1 MTQNEALTIMMQGEN
16 VFLTG
21 AAGSGKT
28 YVLNQF
34 IKWAKGEDKEVAVTA
49 STGIAATH
57 MSGMT
62 VHSWSGIGI
71 KNHLSKTDLEKM
83 QKNTQLRLRY
93 LRTDVLIID
102 EVSMISAEIL
112 DLLDQAARYIRKSDW
127 SFGGMQVIL
136 CGDFFQLPP
145 ISRDKEVRFA
155 FESQAWQSAEPR
167 VCYLEEQHRQEDNTL
182 LNLLTAMRGNQVGSG
197 YVDLLK
203 ARTDVVLDDL
213 YRPTELFTHN
223 VDVDALNQK
232 RLDQMDGKSKS
243 FHMEATGKKKFIT
256 AIKKGCL
263 APEEFQM
270 KVGAVVMFVK
280 NNFAQ
285 KYVNGTI
292 GEIVEITK
300 EGYPIVQTRDGREI
314 VVRPESWSI
323 KDGDD
328 VLAEVMQLPLRLAW
342 GITIHKSQ
350 GMSLDS
356 AIIDLRKCFLP
367 GMGYV
372 ALSRVKTLE
381 GLSLKGFNQMSLQVD
396 PKILAFD
403 QKIREC

>member
-1 MTQNEALTIMMQGEN
+1 MTQNEALTIMMKGEN
-16 VFLTG
+16 IFLTG

-34 IKWAKGEDKEVAVTA
+34 IKWAKGEEKEVAVTA

-62 VHSWSGIGI
+62 IHSWSGIGI
-71 KNHLSKTDLEKM
+71 KDTLHQSDLEKM

-93 LRTDVLIID
+93 LRTNVLIID
-102 EVSMISAEIL
+102 EVSMISAELL
-112 DLLDQAARYIRKSDW
+112 DLIDQAARFIRKSEW

-155 FESQAWQSAEPR
+155 FESKSWQAAEPY
-167 VCYLEEQHRQEDNTL
+167 VCYLEENHRQSDNAL
-182 LNLLTAMRGNQVGSG
+182 LNLLTAMRENRVTSDQREMLRERS
-197 YVDLLK
+197 DIL
-203 ARTDVVLDDL
+203 LDDT
-213 YRPTELFTHN
+213 YRPTKLFTHN
-223 VDVDALNQK
+223 ADVDYMNQK
-232 RLDQMDGKSKS
+232 HLDEMDGKPSS
-243 FHMEATGKKKFIT
+243 FHMETTGKKKFIE
-256 AIKKGCL
+256 AIKRGCL
-263 APEEFQM
+263 APEELQM

-292 GEIVEITK
+292 GEIVDITK
-300 EGYPIVQTRDGREI
+300 GGYPVVQTRDGREI
-314 VVRPESWSI
+314 MVKPESWAI

-328 VLAEVMQLPLRLAW
+328 ILGEVVQIPLRLAW
-342 GITIHKSQ
+342 AITIHKSQ
-350 GMSLDS
+350 GMSLD
-356 AIIDLRKCFLP
+356 AAEMDLRKCFLP

-372 ALSRVKTLE
+372 ALSRVRSLD
-381 GLSLKGFNQMSLQVD
+381 GLSLAGFNEMALAVD

-403 QKIREC
+403 QRIRGC